1 MKNYSF
7 IHSKGAITYFFTLS
21 LPNAGDPF
29 YGEFSSDDQS
39 VTIEAINCDGQ
50 SARVN
55 Y

>member
-7 IHSKGAITYFFTLS
+7 IAKEQHLLFTLS

-29 YGEFSSDDQS
+29 HGEFSSDDQS

-50 SARVN
+50 SATVN
-55 Y
+55 D